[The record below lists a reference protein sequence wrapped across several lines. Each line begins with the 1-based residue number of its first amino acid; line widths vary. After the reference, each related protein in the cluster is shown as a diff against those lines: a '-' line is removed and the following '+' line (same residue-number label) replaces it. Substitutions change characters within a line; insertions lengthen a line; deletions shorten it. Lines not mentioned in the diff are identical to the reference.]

1 VLIVSRSIW
10 LGEHVPRKMTEPFV
24 STGQLAITVDLAH
37 VLVGMVA
44 LDAFDHLEDQTL
56 GWEVFT
62 SLASCAAAIVCS

>member
-44 LDAFDHLEDQTL
+44 LDAFDHL
-56 GWEVFT
+56 
-62 SLASCAAAIVCS
+62 